1 MPKASPI
8 QTSFNAG
15 ELSPQLKGRIDIE
28 KYRNGCEVME
38 NMIPQIHGP
47 TKKRAGSRF
56 VAEVKDSAAAT
67 KLVAFQ
73 FNEDQAY
80 ILEFGNAYIRFYKN
94 GGVILDGGVP
104 YEIVSPYLT
113 ADLDSLQFAQS
124 ADVMYISNNNRA
136 PYKLGRLGDT
146 NWTIEAVVFN
156 WPPFQDDNVSSTTMT
171 ISATTGS
178 ARTLTA
184 STATFDAGQVGSY
197 YRLAE
202 IVASKYNEWKTGEAI
217 TSGNYRVY
225 DGNLYQAATTTTTG
239 PRPPIHTAGTESD
252 GAVNWN
258 FIHDGAGYV
267 EITAFTSSTVVT
279 VDVIK
284 RVPESALSGTTRWS
298 EGSWSDFRG
307 WPRTVAFYEDR
318 LWFAGSSFRP
328 QTLWASTSGD
338 YENHKYG
345 TNDDDALNY
354 TINSQ
359 EINIIQWISPGK
371 VLSVG
376 TSGSEF
382 TASASSLN
390 EAITPTNVKITPQ
403 TTYGSTSIAP
413 VKIGNAV
420 VFIQRSDR
428 KVREYTYNFETD
440 SYVAPN
446 LTVLAEH
453 ITQAGIVDIAY
464 QQEPDQ
470 IIWMPDSTGEL
481 IALTYERTED
491 VVGWHHHNLS
501 GAVESV
507 ATIPHWDGDQDVLWL
522 IVNRT
527 INSATKRYIEYIDK
541 YRINQYATFS
551 DSCLTYDGSPVTTL
565 SGLDHLEGEEV
576 SVLGDGAVQPNQTV
590 TGGSINLQYPASVVT
605 VGLPYS
611 GTIKTMPLEAGAAD
625 GTSQGKTMRITNIT
639 MRLHETGPGLWYG
652 PNVTEMD
659 EYQFR
664 DTDDLMDTAIP
675 LLTGD
680 TQLSAW
686 VSGYQKSPQMTLQH
700 RLPLPFTLIAL
711 MPQVVTNDR

>member
-28 KYRNGCEVME
+28 KYKNGCEVME

-47 TKKRAGSRF
+47 ARKRPGTRF
-56 VAEVKDSAAAT
+56 VNEVKDSTAVT
-67 KLVAFQ
+67 KLVPFQ

-80 ILEFGNAYIRFYKN
+80 ILEFGNQYIRFYKN

-104 YEIVSPYLT
+104 YEISTPYLT
-113 ADLDSLQFAQS
+113 TDLSLIQFAQS
-124 ADVMYISNNNRA
+124 ADVMYIANKNHA
-136 PYKLGRLGDT
+136 PHKLGRLGDT
-146 NWTIEAVVFN
+146 NWTLTEVEFD
-156 WPPFQDDNVSSTTMT
+156 WPAFQDENLSST
-171 ISATTGS
+171 
-178 ARTLTA
+178 TLTA
-184 STATFDAGQVGSY
+184 SAVTGTGITLTASAALFDSAQVGAYFRIS
-197 YRLAE
+197 E
-202 IVASKYNEWKTGEAI
+202 VIASKYDAWA
-217 TSGNYRVY
+217 SGQSIASGDYEY
-225 DGNLYQAATTTTTG
+225 YEGNLYQAQNNGTTG
-239 PRPPIHTAGTESD
+239 SRPPIHTEGTESD
-252 GAVNWN
+252 GSVNWT

-267 EITAFTSSTVVT
+267 QITGFTSSTVVT
-279 VDVIK
+279 ADVIK
-284 RVPESALSGTTRWS
+284 RLPVSATSGTTKWS
-298 EGSWSDFRG
+298 ESSWSDYRG

-318 LWFAGSSFRP
+318 LWFAGSTFRP

-371 VLSVG
+371 VLAIG

-403 TTYGSTSIAP
+403 TTYGSSSIPP

-420 VFIQRSDR
+420 VFVQRSLR

-446 LTVLAEH
+446 MTVLAEH
-453 ITQAGIVDIAY
+453 ITQSGVIDVTY

-470 IIWMPDSTGEL
+470 IIWMPDAIGEL
-481 IALTYERTED
+481 IGLTYERTED
-491 VVGWHHHNLS
+491 VVGWHHHNFS
-501 GAVESV
+501 GVVESV
-507 ATIPHWDGDQDVLWL
+507 AVIPHWDGDQDSTWM

-527 INSATKRYIEYIDK
+527 INGVTKRYIEYIEK
-541 YRINQYATFS
+541 YLIDEYAAFS
-551 DSCLTYDGSPVTTL
+551 DSCLTYDGAPATVI

-576 SVLGDGAVQPNQTV
+576 SILGDGAVQPNRTV
-590 TGGSINLQYPASVVT
+590 TSGSITLQTAASVV
-605 VGLPYS
+605 VIGLPYS

-625 GTSQGKTMRITNIT
+625 GTSQGKTMRITNLT
-639 MRLHETGPGLWYG
+639 VRLHETGPGLWYG
-652 PNVTEMD
+652 PDTVKMD

-664 DTDDLMDTAIP
+664 ETDDLMDSPVP

-680 TQLSAW
+680 SSLLPW
-686 VSGYQKSPQMTLQH
+686 VNGYQTSPQITLQH